1 VDGVAQNIV
10 TADFFTHALLGLLPV
25 CCFLAALMYLDSYK
39 LVPIR
44 LIIATIALG
53 SATAVASYPL
63 NVAGLEWF
71 DIEFVA
77 YTRYVAPF
85 IEEALKASI
94 IIVLIRNNRIGFLV
108 DAAILGFAVGAGFAI
123 FENMYYLQILPDMQ
137 LGTWIVRGFG
147 TAIMHGGATAIFA
160 IIAHTMIGQYPTHG
174 SAAMIPAYLVATI
187 VHSIFN
193 HFFLTPVLNTLV
205 VLVCL
210 PLLLVAIF
218 DRSEK
223 SVSDWLGM
231 GFDADTELM
240 GLINSGELSTSKV
253 GLYLHS
259 LKEKFEGPI
268 VVDLLCYLRL
278 HTELSIR
285 AKGLLMMRESG
296 FVNKTGEE
304 TKAKL
309 KELRF
314 LEKSIGATGKL
325 AIKPFMQMS
334 QKDLWQFYMLST

>member
-1 VDGVAQNIV
+1 V
-10 TADFFTHALLGLLPV
+10 TTDFLTHALLGLLPV

-44 LIIATIALG
+44 LIIATIVLG
-53 SATAVASYPL
+53 CAAAIASYPF
-63 NVAGLEWF
+63 NAAGLAWF
-71 DIEFVA
+71 DIEFIA

-85 IEEALKASI
+85 VEEALKASI
-94 IIVLIRNNRIGFLV
+94 IIVLIRHNRIGFLV

-123 FENMYYLQILPDMQ
+123 FENMYFLQILPDMQ

-187 VHSIFN
+187 VHSVFN
-193 HFFLTPVLNTLV
+193 HFFLAPVLNTLV

-210 PLLLVAIF
+210 PLLLVVIF

-240 GLINSGELSTSKV
+240 ALINSGELSTSKV

-259 LKEKFEGPI
+259 LKEKFDGPV

-309 KELRF
+309 EELKF
-314 LEKSIGATGKL
+314 LEKSIGTTGKL
-325 AIKPFMQMS
+325 AIKPFMRMS
-334 QKDLWQFYMLST
+334 QKDLWQFYMLGN

>member
-1 VDGVAQNIV
+1 V
-10 TADFFTHALLGLLPV
+10 TADFVIHSLLGLLPV

-44 LIIATIALG
+44 LVITTIVLG
-53 SATAVASYPL
+53 CGAAVASYPL

-71 DIEFVA
+71 DIDFVA

-85 IEEALKASI
+85 VEEALKASI
-94 IIVLIRNNRIGFLV
+94 VIVLIRHNRMGFLV

-160 IIAHTMIGQYPTHG
+160 IIAHTMVGQYPTHG
-174 SAAMIPAYLVATI
+174 SAAMVPAYLVAT
-187 VHSIFN
+187 VTHSIFN

-210 PLLLVAIF
+210 PLLLVAVF
-218 DRSEK
+218 DRSER

-231 GFDADTELM
+231 GFDADTEL
-240 GLINSGELSTSKV
+240 LQLLNSGELSASKV

-268 VVDLLCYLRL
+268 VADLLCYLRL

-309 KELRF
+309 EELKY
-314 LEKSIGATGKL
+314 LEKSIGTTGKL

-334 QKDLWQFYMLST
+334 QKDLWQFYMLSN